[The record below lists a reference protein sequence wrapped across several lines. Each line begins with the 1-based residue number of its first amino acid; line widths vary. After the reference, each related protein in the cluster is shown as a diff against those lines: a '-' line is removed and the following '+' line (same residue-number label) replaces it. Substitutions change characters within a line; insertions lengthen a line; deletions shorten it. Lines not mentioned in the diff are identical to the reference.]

1 MKQNI
6 EFVTKVRI
14 NGVYY
19 SEEELSPE
27 EIKAAV
33 QRSVDAA
40 LASMNY
46 EKKNTLRFLRACF
59 VYVKGSF
66 QGPSA
71 RRKRIKHCQAV
82 VLTRQGI
89 GGPAARTMPLGSKA
103 KRSK

>member
-33 QRSVDAA
+33 RRSVDAA

-46 EKKNTLRFLRACF
+46 KKKNT
-59 VYVKGSF
+59 S
-66 QGPSA
+66 
-71 RRKRIKHCQAV
+71 
-82 VLTRQGI
+82 
-89 GGPAARTMPLGSKA
+89 
-103 KRSK
+103 